1 MLTTVLNKPELKQK
15 KNLFD
20 VLLTISVS
28 ISWLFSTV
36 IDVSRWTVC
45 MSTPLFNTRQQC
57 SVALELFR
65 CSVACWQN
73 PAYSQAPLPNYQ
85 LLFTLSTLY
94 WPLPW
99 KHLVLASP
107 CIKGSNSHTILC
119 IFFLL
124 EFLYIIYKEVLLCK
138 LFIAV
143 KKTLNNKHWH
153 LGICRSYLLI
163 SSTSSHLSSLLYIK
177 FDRFL

>member
-57 SVALELFR
+57 SVALELFL

-73 PAYSQAPLPNYQ
+73 PAYSQAPLHNYQ

-99 KHLVLASP
+99 KHLVFASP
-107 CIKGSNSHTILC
+107 CIKGSNSHTLLHYYIMHFLPSVNA
-119 IFFLL
+119 LL

-143 KKTLNNKHWH
+143 KKNW
-153 LGICRSYLLI
+153 
-163 SSTSSHLSSLLYIK
+163 
-177 FDRFL
+177 

>member
-57 SVALELFR
+57 SVALELFG

-73 PAYSQAPLPNYQ
+73 PAYSQAPLHNYQ

-107 CIKGSNSHTILC
+107 CIKGSNSHTLLHYYIMH
-119 IFFLL
+119 FLP
-124 EFLYIIYKEVLLCK
+124 
-138 LFIAV
+138 
-143 KKTLNNKHWH
+143 
-153 LGICRSYLLI
+153 LGISLYYLQRSVAMQAIHSSKKNLI
-163 SSTSSHLSSLLYIK
+163 TNTDIWE
-177 FDRFL
+177 